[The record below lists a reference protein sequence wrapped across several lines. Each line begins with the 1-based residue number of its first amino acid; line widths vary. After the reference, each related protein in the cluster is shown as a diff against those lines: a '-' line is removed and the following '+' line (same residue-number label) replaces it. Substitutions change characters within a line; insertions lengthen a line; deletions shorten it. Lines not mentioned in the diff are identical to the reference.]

1 MWWCLALLRLLMG
14 LLVVAYIGIN
24 FVADL
29 PAFLIIENLFYAATY
44 ATGLLFA
51 GRPHVLDAVALIAA
65 FNAGRVSR
73 SVITPEGKLFNDQ
86 PPVVASHAALAALV
100 FLVAVLS
107 LACRGR

>member
-1 MWWCLALLRLLMG
+1 MRLLMG

-29 PAFLIIENLFYAATY
+29 PAFLIAENLFYAAIY
-44 ATGLLFA
+44 AIGLVFA

-73 SVITPEGKLFNDQ
+73 SVITPEGRLYSDR
-86 PPVVASHAALAALV
+86 PPVVASHATLAALV
-100 FLVAVLS
+100 FLAAVLS
-107 LACRGR
+107 LACRGG